1 MRKALNVRINE
12 AYNDLVNDIL
22 FSSPII
28 NSFVNTKLGIPW
40 DNKGSVNAVG
50 KQISKLSDAELRKMV
65 VIANSAANKRIKRA
79 ESAGLTSGVIDRAK
93 ENGKFSVKGVEN
105 RVQLENAFTNVKN
118 FLSAQT
124 SSVAGIKKQQRKMFK
139 NLAKIVNKEL
149 PPEEQINLSGQN
161 EVDLKN
167 ISGLIWQ
174 QIDKLAKSGTT
185 IIVTTHFMEE
195 AENADRAITEPLEAL
210 CQKCCV
216 SYDWVP
222 SKQDLGK
229 HCGIEVGAAA
239 AAAVD

>member
-1 MRKALNVRINE
+1 MRQTKQTSVKQILNM
-12 AYNDLVNDIL
+12 
-22 FSSPII
+22 SS
-28 NSFVNTKLGIPW
+28 
-40 DNKGSVNAVG
+40 

-93 ENGKFSVKGVEN
+93 ENGKFSVKGVQN

-174 QIDKLAKSGTT
+174 QIDKLSERKSLGITSNERYKLAAHAYNVTTRDRRPIQTKSGLFKNLEKYYKQMYEKSLEDPGLDNMTVGEKS
-185 IIVTTHFMEE
+185 I
-195 AENADRAITEPLEAL
+195 AEIYNNID
-210 CQKCCV
+210 
-216 SYDWVP
+216 
-222 SKQDLGK
+222 
-229 HCGIEVGAAA
+229 
-239 AAAVD
+239 

>member
-1 MRKALNVRINE
+1 MRQTKQTSVKQILNM
-12 AYNDLVNDIL
+12 
-22 FSSPII
+22 SS
-28 NSFVNTKLGIPW
+28 
-40 DNKGSVNAVG
+40 

-79 ESAGLTSGVIDRAK
+79 ESAGMTSGVIDRAK
-93 ENGKFSVKGVEN
+93 ENGKFSVKGVQN

-174 QIDKLAKSGTT
+174 QIDKLSERKSLGITSGERYKLAAHAYN
-185 IIVTTHFMEE
+185 VTTRDRRPIQTKTGLFKNLEKYYKQMYEKSLE
-195 AENADRAITEPLEAL
+195 DPGLDNMTVGEQNIAEIYNNID
-210 CQKCCV
+210 
-216 SYDWVP
+216 
-222 SKQDLGK
+222 
-229 HCGIEVGAAA
+229 
-239 AAAVD
+239 

>member
-1 MRKALNVRINE
+1 MRKTKQTSVKQILNM
-12 AYNDLVNDIL
+12 
-22 FSSPII
+22 SS
-28 NSFVNTKLGIPW
+28 
-40 DNKGSVNAVG
+40 
-50 KQISKLSDAELRKMV
+50 KQISKLSDAELRKIV

-79 ESAGLTSGVIDRAK
+79 ESAGMTSGVIDRAK
-93 ENGKFSVKGVEN
+93 ENGKFSVKGVQN

-174 QIDKLAKSGTT
+174 QIDKLSERKSLGITSNERYKLAAHAYN
-185 IIVTTHFMEE
+185 VTTRDRRPIQTKRGLFKNLENYYKQMYEKSLE
-195 AENADRAITEPLEAL
+195 DPGLDNMTVGEQNIAEIYNN
-210 CQKCCV
+210 
-216 SYDWVP
+216 
-222 SKQDLGK
+222 
-229 HCGIEVGAAA
+229 IE
-239 AAAVD
+239 

>member
-1 MRKALNVRINE
+1 MRQTKQTSVKQILNM
-12 AYNDLVNDIL
+12 
-22 FSSPII
+22 SS
-28 NSFVNTKLGIPW
+28 
-40 DNKGSVNAVG
+40 

-93 ENGKFSVKGVEN
+93 ENGKFSVKGVKN
-105 RVQLENAFTNVKN
+105 RIQLENAFTNVKN

-161 EVDLKN
+161 EADLKN

-174 QIDKLAKSGTT
+174 QIDKLSERKSLGITSNERYKLAAHAYNVTTRDRRPIQTKSGLFKNLEKYYKQMYEKSLEDPGLDNMTVGEQK
-185 IIVTTHFMEE
+185 I
-195 AENADRAITEPLEAL
+195 AEIYNNID
-210 CQKCCV
+210 
-216 SYDWVP
+216 
-222 SKQDLGK
+222 
-229 HCGIEVGAAA
+229 
-239 AAAVD
+239 

>member
-1 MRKALNVRINE
+1 MRKTKQTSVKQILNM
-12 AYNDLVNDIL
+12 
-22 FSSPII
+22 SS
-28 NSFVNTKLGIPW
+28 
-40 DNKGSVNAVG
+40 

-93 ENGKFSVKGVEN
+93 ENGKFSVKGVQN

-174 QIDKLAKSGTT
+174 QIDKLSERKSLGITSNERYKLAAHAYNVTTRDRRPIQTKSGLFKNLEKYYKQMYEKSLEDPGLDNMTVGEQN
-185 IIVTTHFMEE
+185 I
-195 AENADRAITEPLEAL
+195 AEIYNNID
-210 CQKCCV
+210 
-216 SYDWVP
+216 
-222 SKQDLGK
+222 
-229 HCGIEVGAAA
+229 
-239 AAAVD
+239 

>member
-1 MRKALNVRINE
+1 MRQTKQTSVKQILNM
-12 AYNDLVNDIL
+12 
-22 FSSPII
+22 SS
-28 NSFVNTKLGIPW
+28 
-40 DNKGSVNAVG
+40 

-93 ENGKFSVKGVEN
+93 ENGKFSVKGVQN

-174 QIDKLAKSGTT
+174 QIDKLSERKSLGITSNERYKLAAHAYN
-185 IIVTTHFMEE
+185 VTTRDRRPIQTKTGLFKNLEKYYKQMYEKSLE
-195 AENADRAITEPLEAL
+195 DPGLDNMTVGEQNIAEIYNNID
-210 CQKCCV
+210 
-216 SYDWVP
+216 
-222 SKQDLGK
+222 
-229 HCGIEVGAAA
+229 
-239 AAAVD
+239 

>member
-1 MRKALNVRINE
+1 MRQTKQTSVKQILNM
-12 AYNDLVNDIL
+12 
-22 FSSPII
+22 SS
-28 NSFVNTKLGIPW
+28 
-40 DNKGSVNAVG
+40 
-50 KQISKLSDAELRKMV
+50 KQISNLSDTELRKMV

-79 ESAGLTSGVIDRAK
+79 EKAGLTSGVIDRAK

-105 RVQLENAFTNVKN
+105 RIQLENAFTNVKN

-174 QIDKLAKSGTT
+174 QIDKLSERKSLGITSNERYKLAAHAYN
-185 IIVTTHFMEE
+185 VTTRDRRPIQTKTGLFKNLEKYYKQMYEKSLE
-195 AENADRAITEPLEAL
+195 DPGLDNMTVGEKNIAEIYNNID
-210 CQKCCV
+210 
-216 SYDWVP
+216 
-222 SKQDLGK
+222 
-229 HCGIEVGAAA
+229 
-239 AAAVD
+239 

>member
-1 MRKALNVRINE
+1 MRQTKQTSVKQILNM
-12 AYNDLVNDIL
+12 
-22 FSSPII
+22 SS
-28 NSFVNTKLGIPW
+28 
-40 DNKGSVNAVG
+40 
-50 KQISKLSDAELRKMV
+50 KQISKLSDAELRRMV

-105 RVQLENAFTNVKN
+105 RIQLENAFTNVKN

-174 QIDKLAKSGTT
+174 QIDKLSERKSLGITSNERYKLAAHAYN
-185 IIVTTHFMEE
+185 VTTRDKRPIQTKRGLFKNLENYYKQMYEKSLE
-195 AENADRAITEPLEAL
+195 DPGLDNMTVGEQNIAEIYNNID
-210 CQKCCV
+210 
-216 SYDWVP
+216 
-222 SKQDLGK
+222 
-229 HCGIEVGAAA
+229 
-239 AAAVD
+239 

>member
-1 MRKALNVRINE
+1 MRQTKQTSVKQILNM
-12 AYNDLVNDIL
+12 
-22 FSSPII
+22 SS
-28 NSFVNTKLGIPW
+28 
-40 DNKGSVNAVG
+40 

-174 QIDKLAKSGTT
+174 QIDKLSERKSLGITSNERYKLAAHAYN
-185 IIVTTHFMEE
+185 VTTRDRRPIQTKTGLFKNLEKYYKQMYEKSLE
-195 AENADRAITEPLEAL
+195 DPGLDNMTVGEQNIAEIYNNID
-210 CQKCCV
+210 
-216 SYDWVP
+216 
-222 SKQDLGK
+222 
-229 HCGIEVGAAA
+229 
-239 AAAVD
+239 

>member
-1 MRKALNVRINE
+1 MRQTKQTSVKQILNM
-12 AYNDLVNDIL
+12 
-22 FSSPII
+22 SS
-28 NSFVNTKLGIPW
+28 
-40 DNKGSVNAVG
+40 

-65 VIANSAANKRIKRA
+65 IIANSAANKRIKRA

-93 ENGKFSVKGVEN
+93 ENGKFSVKGVQN
-105 RVQLENAFTNVKN
+105 RIQLENAFTNVKN

-174 QIDKLAKSGTT
+174 QIDKLSERKSLGITSNERYKLAAHAYN
-185 IIVTTHFMEE
+185 VTTRDRRPIQTKRGLFKNLENYYKQMYEKSLE
-195 AENADRAITEPLEAL
+195 DPGLDNMTVGEQNIAEIYNNID
-210 CQKCCV
+210 
-216 SYDWVP
+216 
-222 SKQDLGK
+222 
-229 HCGIEVGAAA
+229 
-239 AAAVD
+239 

>member
-1 MRKALNVRINE
+1 MRQTKQTSVKQILNM
-12 AYNDLVNDIL
+12 
-22 FSSPII
+22 SS
-28 NSFVNTKLGIPW
+28 
-40 DNKGSVNAVG
+40 

-79 ESAGLTSGVIDRAK
+79 EKAGLTSGVIDRAK
-93 ENGKFSVKGVEN
+93 ENGKFSVKGVQN

-174 QIDKLAKSGTT
+174 QIDKLSERKSLGITSNERYKLAAHAYN
-185 IIVTTHFMEE
+185 VTTRDRRPIQTKRGLFKNLENYYKQMYEKSLE
-195 AENADRAITEPLEAL
+195 DPGLDNMTVGEQTIAEIYNNID
-210 CQKCCV
+210 
-216 SYDWVP
+216 
-222 SKQDLGK
+222 
-229 HCGIEVGAAA
+229 
-239 AAAVD
+239 

>member
-1 MRKALNVRINE
+1 MRKTKQTSVKQILNM
-12 AYNDLVNDIL
+12 
-22 FSSPII
+22 SS
-28 NSFVNTKLGIPW
+28 
-40 DNKGSVNAVG
+40 

-93 ENGKFSVKGVEN
+93 ENGKFSVKGVQN

-174 QIDKLAKSGTT
+174 QIDKLSERKSLGITSGERYKLAAHAYN
-185 IIVTTHFMEE
+185 VTTRDRRPIQTKRGLFKNLENYYKQMYEKSLE
-195 AENADRAITEPLEAL
+195 DPGLDNMTVGEQNIAEIYNNID
-210 CQKCCV
+210 
-216 SYDWVP
+216 
-222 SKQDLGK
+222 
-229 HCGIEVGAAA
+229 
-239 AAAVD
+239 

>member
-1 MRKALNVRINE
+1 MRQTKQTSVKQILNM
-12 AYNDLVNDIL
+12 
-22 FSSPII
+22 SS
-28 NSFVNTKLGIPW
+28 
-40 DNKGSVNAVG
+40 

-93 ENGKFSVKGVEN
+93 ENGKFSVKGVQN

-174 QIDKLAKSGTT
+174 QIDKLSERKSLGITSGERYKLAAHAYN
-185 IIVTTHFMEE
+185 VTTRDRRPIQTKTGLFKNLEKYYKQMYEKSLE
-195 AENADRAITEPLEAL
+195 DPGLDNMTVGEQNIAEIYNNID
-210 CQKCCV
+210 
-216 SYDWVP
+216 
-222 SKQDLGK
+222 
-229 HCGIEVGAAA
+229 
-239 AAAVD
+239 

>member
-1 MRKALNVRINE
+1 MRKTKQTSVKQILNM
-12 AYNDLVNDIL
+12 
-22 FSSPII
+22 SS
-28 NSFVNTKLGIPW
+28 
-40 DNKGSVNAVG
+40 

-93 ENGKFSVKGVEN
+93 ENGKFSVKGVQN

-174 QIDKLAKSGTT
+174 QIDKLSERKSLGITSGERYKLAAHAYNVTTRDRRPIQTKSGLFKNLEKYYKQMYEKSLEDPGLDNMTVGEQN
-185 IIVTTHFMEE
+185 I
-195 AENADRAITEPLEAL
+195 AEIYNNID
-210 CQKCCV
+210 
-216 SYDWVP
+216 
-222 SKQDLGK
+222 
-229 HCGIEVGAAA
+229 
-239 AAAVD
+239 

>member
-1 MRKALNVRINE
+1 MRQTKQTSVKQILNM
-12 AYNDLVNDIL
+12 
-22 FSSPII
+22 SS
-28 NSFVNTKLGIPW
+28 
-40 DNKGSVNAVG
+40 

-105 RVQLENAFTNVKN
+105 RIQLENAFTNVKN

-174 QIDKLAKSGTT
+174 QIDKLSERKSLGITSNERYKLAAHAYN
-185 IIVTTHFMEE
+185 VTTRDRRPIQTKTGLFKNLEKYYKQMYEKSLE
-195 AENADRAITEPLEAL
+195 DPGLDNMTVGEQNIAEIYNNID
-210 CQKCCV
+210 
-216 SYDWVP
+216 
-222 SKQDLGK
+222 
-229 HCGIEVGAAA
+229 
-239 AAAVD
+239 

>member
-1 MRKALNVRINE
+1 MRQTKQTSVKQILNM
-12 AYNDLVNDIL
+12 
-22 FSSPII
+22 SS
-28 NSFVNTKLGIPW
+28 
-40 DNKGSVNAVG
+40 
-50 KQISKLSDAELRKMV
+50 KQISKLSDAELRKIV

-79 ESAGLTSGVIDRAK
+79 ESAGMTSGVIDRAK
-93 ENGKFSVKGVEN
+93 ENGKFSVKGVQN

-174 QIDKLAKSGTT
+174 QIDKLSERKSLGITSGERYKLAAHAYN
-185 IIVTTHFMEE
+185 VTTRDRRPIQTKTGLFKNLEKYYKQMYEKSLE
-195 AENADRAITEPLEAL
+195 DPGLDNMTVGEQNIAEIYNNID
-210 CQKCCV
+210 
-216 SYDWVP
+216 
-222 SKQDLGK
+222 
-229 HCGIEVGAAA
+229 
-239 AAAVD
+239 

>member
-1 MRKALNVRINE
+1 MRQTKQTSVKQILNM
-12 AYNDLVNDIL
+12 
-22 FSSPII
+22 SS
-28 NSFVNTKLGIPW
+28 
-40 DNKGSVNAVG
+40 

-139 NLAKIVNKEL
+139 NMAKIVNKEL

-174 QIDKLAKSGTT
+174 QIDKLSERKSLGITSNERYKLAAHAYN
-185 IIVTTHFMEE
+185 VTTRDRRPIQTKTGLFKNLEKYYKQMYEKSLE
-195 AENADRAITEPLEAL
+195 DPGLDNMTVGEQNIAEIYNNID
-210 CQKCCV
+210 
-216 SYDWVP
+216 
-222 SKQDLGK
+222 
-229 HCGIEVGAAA
+229 
-239 AAAVD
+239 

>member
-1 MRKALNVRINE
+1 MRQTKQTSVKQILNM
-12 AYNDLVNDIL
+12 
-22 FSSPII
+22 SS
-28 NSFVNTKLGIPW
+28 
-40 DNKGSVNAVG
+40 

-174 QIDKLAKSGTT
+174 QIDKLSERKSLGITSNERYKLAAHAYN
-185 IIVTTHFMEE
+185 VTTRDRRPIQTKRGLFKNLENYYKQMYEKSLE
-195 AENADRAITEPLEAL
+195 DPGLDNMTVGEQNIAEIYNNID
-210 CQKCCV
+210 
-216 SYDWVP
+216 
-222 SKQDLGK
+222 
-229 HCGIEVGAAA
+229 
-239 AAAVD
+239 

>member
-1 MRKALNVRINE
+1 MKQTKQTSVKQILNM
-12 AYNDLVNDIL
+12 
-22 FSSPII
+22 SS
-28 NSFVNTKLGIPW
+28 
-40 DNKGSVNAVG
+40 

-93 ENGKFSVKGVEN
+93 ENGKFSVKGVQN

-174 QIDKLAKSGTT
+174 QIDKLSERKSLGITSNERYKLAAHAYN
-185 IIVTTHFMEE
+185 VTTRDRRPIQTKRGLFKNLENYYKQRYEKSLEDPGLDNMTVGEQNI
-195 AENADRAITEPLEAL
+195 AEIYNNID
-210 CQKCCV
+210 
-216 SYDWVP
+216 
-222 SKQDLGK
+222 
-229 HCGIEVGAAA
+229 
-239 AAAVD
+239 